1 MAITEVV
8 NIGVD
13 VKGTSTVVDAA
24 DAYDDLGDAV
34 AKTQLNAEKL
44 AQQYGINDA
53 RTQEAIKIA
62 GKYKQQMEEL
72 DFAIDAA
79 RGGSDQLFRATQ
91 GVVAGFE
98 VAAGAM
104 ALFGS
109 ESEELEKIMM
119 KVQGAMALSQGLKD
133 LNEFSPAIKNVAS
146 QFSGVLTKAV
156 QGFSKAAKAAIA
168 ATGIGLLVV
177 AVASLVEYWDDIMEA
192 VNGVSAEQKDLVKEQ
207 QKSADLASKQLDDIS
222 AQENILKQQGKTEEE
237 ILKMKIAATKNAIT
251 ALEAQLTTQE
261 QMKKAQID
269 AAKRN
274 KEIAELVLKGLLSPV
289 TLILTTIDK
298 VRNALGQTS
307 TLAEDFF
314 SSTANLVFDPKA
326 VEEEADKTIQTTKD
340 NLTKLKNSV
349 AGYEMQVTQVRKDNL
364 QKQRDA
370 SNKAFEDEVKKLD
383 EQYKIRQTKIN
394 QEYADG
400 LISKDQQEI
409 QLLQLEE
416 KRLNAQLDLAQ
427 KNKKSTTEID
437 AAIVANKIALNEKSV
452 KSAQM
457 TEEEILKFKKEAH
470 DKELQGLDEFY
481 KEKELKLK
489 QDYANGLISKQQ
501 FDTQSLE
508 LERQRLANALQIAK
522 DNGQSTTEIEA
533 QISENK
539 INIDNNVKASK
550 QSVADLEQQIFD
562 NSQALA
568 NAVISLAGE
577 QSKIGKGIALA
588 SIAADTA
595 MALTKA
601 LSNSQSPT
609 PDNVASGGLA
619 GIAKYIALATTIL
632 TNSKRAYDII
642 KAPAPTGGAPSGGG
656 ASSATAR
663 TTSVPTFQAPNVRLN
678 VGGEQFTQANR
689 IYVTEADIT
698 GTQNRVKVTEGI
710 STI

>member
-1 MAITEVV
+1 MAINEAV
-8 NIGVD
+8 NIGINVD
-13 VKGTSTVVDAA
+13 GTASVQQASN
-24 DAYDDLGDAV
+24 AYEDLGDAV
-34 AKTQLNAEKL
+34 AKTQLEAEKL
-44 AQQYGINDA
+44 AQQFGINDA
-53 RTQEAIKIA
+53 RTQEAIKTA
-62 GKYKQQMEEL
+62 GKYKQQMEQL

-79 RGGSDQLFRATQ
+79 KGGSDQLFRATQ

-109 ESEELEKIMM
+109 ESEELQKILI

-146 QFSGVLTKAV
+146 AFSGILTKAV
-156 QGFSKAAKAAIA
+156 QGFSKASKAAMA

-177 AVASLVEYWDDIMEA
+177 AVASLVEYWDDIKEA
-192 VNGVSAEQKDLVKEQ
+192 VNGVSSEQKDLVKEQ
-207 QKSADLASKQLDDIS
+207 QKSADLASKQLDNIS
-222 AQENILKQQGKTEEE
+222 AQENILKQQGKTEED

-251 ALEAQLTTQE
+251 ALEAQLTTQQE
-261 QMKKAQID
+261 MKKSQID

-274 KEIAELVLKGLLSPV
+274 KAILQGIIQFISLPLTGLLMTVDAVGKAFGKDFGLNEKFS
-289 TLILTTIDK
+289 
-298 VRNALGQTS
+298 GG
-307 TLAEDFF
+307 LA
-314 SSTANLVFDPKA
+314 SLVFDPKA
-326 VEEEADKTIQTTKD
+326 VEEEADKTIQTTQD
-340 NLTKLKNSV
+340 NLNKLKNSV

-394 QEYADG
+394 QDYANG

-452 KSAQM
+452 KSTQM
-457 TEEEILKFKKEAH
+457 TEDEILKFKKEAH

-481 KEKELKLK
+481 KKKELKLK
-489 QDYANGLISKQQ
+489 QDYANGLITKQQ

-533 QISENK
+533 QIAENK
-539 INIDNNVKASK
+539 INIDDNVKASK

-577 QSKIGKGIALA
+577 QSKIGKAVALA

-595 MALTKA
+595 KA
-601 LSNSQSPT
+601 LSGALSNANNPAS
-609 PDNVASGGLA
+609 PDNIATGGLA
-619 GIAKYIALATTIL
+619 AIPKYIALATTIL

-642 KAPAPTGGAPSGGG
+642 KAPAPSGATASGGG
-656 ASSATAR
+656 ASLAAA
-663 TTSVPTFQAPNVRLN
+663 TSVPTFQAPSVRLG
-678 VGGEQFTQANR
+678 VQGEQFTQVNR
-689 IYVTEADIT
+689 VYVTEADIS